1 MYIYGSDSA
10 IEVVQQWVDIR
21 VKLETVAELKSLTL
35 IVSMKNRNLK

>member
-1 MYIYGSDSA
+1 MVYGSDST